1 MERAI
6 ALGEDDPFAFVLA
19 EALGKHLHE
28 VDAMPYGD
36 YVRWVA
42 FYKWRAAQEDLARRT
57 AEGRARRR

>member
-1 MERAI
+1 V
-6 ALGEDDPFAFVLA
+6 FVLA

-28 VDAMPYGD
+28 IETMPYAD

-57 AEGRARRR
+57 AEARAKRR